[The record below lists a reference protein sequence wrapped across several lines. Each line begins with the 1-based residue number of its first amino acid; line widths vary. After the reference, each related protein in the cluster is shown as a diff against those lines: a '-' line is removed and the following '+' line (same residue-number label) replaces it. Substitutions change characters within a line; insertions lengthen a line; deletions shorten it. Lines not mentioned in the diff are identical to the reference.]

1 MKPETVIVGRIGRP
15 TNAVVVVEDNAVVV
29 VEDKKVS
36 PFESEPFIIQSTPLM
51 MPKIEIFTESKN
63 YINGKT
69 LPKKKRK

>member
-15 TNAVVVVEDNAVVV
+15 TNAVVV